1 MKCKLAA
8 SVIVAVLIIGM
19 LIPLADFDADTLT
32 EDKYDIS
39 IPGTNA
45 PEESIDFTL
54 GNGNERSWNI
64 YVVNKSTSYLDVSFN
79 VDISDDDVTLT
90 SKPSN
95 TLLCPSTVTD
105 HSNITAGVLT
115 ISVDKLSNV
124 HDDVVVD
131 FSIALTD
138 ISDKTSTTVEHIIFN
153 VKVESIYD
161 TTGTYNKF
169 LGVFANDLPEPFDSP
184 LIPFIVTIIFWMI
197 VAFPCTTS
205 S

>member
-169 LGVFANDLPEPFDSP
+169 LGVGID
-184 LIPFIVTIIFWMI
+184 
-197 VAFPCTTS
+197 VAKIRDVF
-205 S
+205 